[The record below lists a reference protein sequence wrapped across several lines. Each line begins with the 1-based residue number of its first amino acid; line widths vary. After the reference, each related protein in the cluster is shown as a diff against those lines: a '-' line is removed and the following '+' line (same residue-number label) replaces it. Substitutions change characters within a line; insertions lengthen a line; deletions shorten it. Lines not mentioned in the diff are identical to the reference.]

1 MAKDQIP
8 SNAEVVR
15 REGRRWPILLALVL
29 AALLISTAIAL
40 GGRWAYREFIKEEPA
55 VPSPTQAEA
64 STEQQTQQLQSS
76 EEEAGT
82 TETQQGGSQTEPLPD
97 TGG

>member
-15 REGRRWPILLALVL
+15 KEGRRWPILLALVI
-29 AALLISTAIAL
+29 AALLVSTAVAL
-40 GGRWAYREFIKEEPA
+40 GGRWAYREFIKDEPLKN
-55 VPSPTQAEA
+55 PSPTQAGNVP
-64 STEQQTQQLQSS
+64 TEESVQSSS
-76 EEEAGT
+76 EEESQQKQNGNSD
-82 TETQQGGSQTEPLPD
+82 TELPA